1 MQRRERI
8 TGRFAKRT
16 SAAQAGSMAMAQGNR
31 IELRAAITE
40 TMRFDVTA
48 GTQQTRMQPTAGA
61 RAFDLRGSWNSGQVL
76 AGTGALV
83 FEGEVL
89 EGSRTAIH

>member
-1 MQRRERI
+1 MHKRERN

-16 SAAQAGSMAMAQGNR
+16 SAAKAGSMAMAQGNR
-31 IELRAAITE
+31 TELRAAITE
-40 TMRFDVTA
+40 TVRFEMSA
-48 GTQQTRMQPTAGA
+48 GKQQATMQPTAGA

-76 AGTGALV
+76 AGSGALV

-89 EGSRTAIH
+89 EGPRTAIH

>member
-1 MQRRERI
+1 MQKRERV

-16 SAAQAGSMAMAQGNR
+16 SAAQAGSMEMAQGNR
-31 IELRAAITE
+31 VELGAPITE
-40 TMRFDVTA
+40 TARFDVAA
-48 GTQQTRMQPTAGA
+48 GGQQARLKPTAGA

-76 AGTGALV
+76 AGSGALV

-89 EGSRTAIH
+89 EGSREAVH